1 MDEGTIRKETI
12 YFNIEDMTK
21 AELIKTIKDF
31 PDDAKVVTEMMY
43 ARFLSKNKRDELVE
57 IIYDK
62 KLNEIVI
69 V

>member
-1 MDEGTIRKETI
+1 
-12 YFNIEDMTK
+12 MTK

-43 ARFLSKNKRDELVE
+43 ARFLSKNRRDELVE

-62 KLNEIVI
+62 ELNEIVI